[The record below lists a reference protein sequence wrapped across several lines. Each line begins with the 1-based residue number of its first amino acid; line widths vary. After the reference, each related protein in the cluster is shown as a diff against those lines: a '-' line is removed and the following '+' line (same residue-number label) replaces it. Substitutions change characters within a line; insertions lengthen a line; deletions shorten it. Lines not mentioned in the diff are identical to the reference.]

1 MPAAVSITSRDYTAA
16 ELRREAS
23 DEADVAH
30 RILVL
35 ALVPEGK
42 SRGEAATSGGMDRQT
57 ARPGVGTQ
65 FSVRHEPER
74 NTIHAIT
81 KAGRLRAVVEDMPKM
96 PPAAATMDL
105 SADQEEET
113 AVLHSF
119 DCSVKRSPE
128 ARPACFALELG
139 G

>member
-35 ALVPEGK
+35 ALVPQGK

-57 ARPGVGTQ
+57 LRDRVSALSFQSGT
-65 FSVRHEPER
+65 
-74 NTIHAIT
+74 N
-81 KAGRLRAVVEDMPKM
+81 
-96 PPAAATMDL
+96 L
-105 SADQEEET
+105 SATPFMQ
-113 AVLHSF
+113 
-119 DCSVKRSPE
+119 
-128 ARPACFALELG
+128 
-139 G
+139 